1 MTPEEEAEQS
11 AYEERMDFEPFYNY
25 KKSPKKVTELSA
37 NFKRYDENGELME

>member
-25 KKSPKKVTELSA
+25 KKSPKKVTALHPDYVE
-37 NFKRYDENGELME
+37 YDENGERKE